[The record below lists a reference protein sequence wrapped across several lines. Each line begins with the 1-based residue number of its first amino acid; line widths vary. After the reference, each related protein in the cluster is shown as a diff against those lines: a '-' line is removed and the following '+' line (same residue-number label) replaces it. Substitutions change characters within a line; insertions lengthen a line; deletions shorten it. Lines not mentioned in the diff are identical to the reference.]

1 MSLRSISW
9 PFFFFFFSQLLERF
23 NGKIIISVCF
33 KNVNCLYFNAIIA
46 SPFFLEQNDVMSKN
60 LMNCH
65 INVNENSLRIFG
77 KYYFIFN
84 FSLT

>member
-1 MSLRSISW
+1 M
-9 PFFFFFFSQLLERF
+9 
-23 NGKIIISVCF
+23 
-33 KNVNCLYFNAIIA
+33 NCLYFNAIIA

>member
-1 MSLRSISW
+1 MKRRLGSN
-9 PFFFFFFSQLLERF
+9 PV
-23 NGKIIISVCF
+23 IISVCF

-46 SPFFLEQNDVMSKN
+46 SSFFLEQNDVMSKN

>member
-9 PFFFFFFSQLLERF
+9 PFFFFFFSRLLERF

-46 SPFFLEQNDVMSKN
+46 SPFFWSK
-60 LMNCH
+60 MM
-65 INVNENSLRIFG
+65 
-77 KYYFIFN
+77 
-84 FSLT
+84 